1 LPIGDCQLPIER
13 REFGNRQSAMGNAQR
28 GNIVDWE
35 VFRAYDIR
43 GVYPDQIDEEAYYRI
58 AKGYVYLF
66 KPKTMVVGMDA
77 RLSSPPLKASLTK
90 GFLDAGVDVVDIG
103 KITTDMLYFT
113 VGSSD
118 CSGGVVVS
126 ASHNPKEYNG
136 MKMVR
141 EKAAA
146 ISSDTGLFD
155 IRDALKAGKDAEVTS
170 TKKGTVTDFD
180 MLDDYLQHV
189 LRSIDKSLIQKFTFV
204 ANANFGYVC
213 RPAAKLAQELGLNLI
228 PLNFEPDGSFPK
240 GPPDPMLPENR
251 TETEALIRQRSASF
265 GVAWDADADRAM
277 FFDEKGDFIS
287 GAYITALLAD
297 ILLTKYGSDNAIIF
311 DPRVIWP
318 TLEVVKR
325 KGGRPIVSKGGHA
338 FMKDRMRREN
348 ALFAGEMSAHYYFRE
363 NFYADNGVIPFLL
376 VLEHLSTTGKPFS
389 EIMAPYTAG
398 HYMSGELNYR
408 VSDIK
413 AVISKVQEKYRT
425 RGQEDFTDG
434 YSLETPEWRFNI
446 RGSNTEPLLRLN
458 IEARKPDLVEQIRKE
473 IEKIINPD

>member
-1 LPIGDCQLPIER
+1 M
-13 REFGNRQSAMGNAQR
+13 N
-28 GNIVDWE
+28 WE

-43 GVYPDQIDEEAYYRI
+43 GIYPTDIDEDAYYRI

-66 KPKTMVVGMDA
+66 KPKNVCVGMDA
-77 RLSSPPLKASLTK
+77 RESSPPLKASLIK

-103 KITTDMLYFT
+103 EITTDMLYFA
-113 VGSSD
+113 VGAYD
-118 CSGGVVVS
+118 YSGGVVVS

-146 ISSDTGLFD
+146 ISSETGLFD

-170 TKKGTVTDFD
+170 GRKGTCTERDI
-180 MLDDYLQHV
+180 LNDYLEHV
-189 LRSIDKSLIQKFTFV
+189 LKSIDRSVIKKFTLV

-213 RPAAKLAQELGLNLI
+213 RPAAKLAQDLGLNLI
-228 PLNFEPDGSFPK
+228 TLNFEPDGTFPK
-240 GPPDPMLPENR
+240 GPPDPMLPGNR
-251 TETEALIRQRSASF
+251 TETEALIKDRGAPF
-265 GVAWDADADRAM
+265 GVIWDADADRCM
-277 FFDEKGDFIS
+277 FFTEKGEFIS

-297 ILLTKYGSDNAIIF
+297 ILLTKYGSDNRIIF

-318 TLEVVKR
+318 TVDVCKR
-325 KGGRPIVSKGGHA
+325 RGAIPIVAKSGHA
-338 FMKDRMRREN
+338 FMKDIMRREN

-363 NFYADNGVIPFLL
+363 NFYCDNGMIPFLL
-376 VLEHLSTTGKPFS
+376 VLEHLSTHDKPFS
-389 EIMAPYTAG
+389 EIMAPYMAG

-408 VSDIK
+408 VKDIK
-413 AVISKVQEKYRT
+413 AVISNVQEKFRT
-425 RGQEDFTDG
+425 EGTEDFTDG

-458 IEARKPDLVEQIRKE
+458 IEARKEGLVEQKRKE
-473 IEKIINPD
+473 IENIIEDTNA